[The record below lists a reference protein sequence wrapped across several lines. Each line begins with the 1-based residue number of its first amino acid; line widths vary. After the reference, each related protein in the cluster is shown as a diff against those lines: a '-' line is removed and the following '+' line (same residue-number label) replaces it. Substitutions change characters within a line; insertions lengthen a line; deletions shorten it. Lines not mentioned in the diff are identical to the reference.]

1 MNNLFHPDNP
11 FFRFLS
17 RVGDLIL
24 LNGLFLLC
32 CIPIVTIGAAQAA
45 LAKVTQDYV
54 MENDGGVLKPF
65 LRAFKTN
72 FKQATIVWLMEL
84 VIIVGLVSDLLLIM
98 TYFTGTVATVMYT
111 LLAVLAALVACISSY
126 MIPLLVRYEN
136 TLRQHLSN
144 AVILAVV
151 KLPKTVGMVLLN
163 LLPLLIALLSLNVF
177 VQTLIFWIAIGFGF
191 VAFVESSMLKSV
203 FQELEQGNGSVTVC
217 NTDS

>member
-1 MNNLFHPDNP
+1 MKNLFHPDNP
-11 FFRFLS
+11 FFQFLS

-24 LNGLFLLC
+24 LNVLFLLC

-65 LRAFKTN
+65 LRAFKAN

-84 VIIVGLVSDLLLIM
+84 VILVGLVSDLLLIM
-98 TYFTGTVATVMYT
+98 TYFTGTLATVMYT
-111 LLAVLAALVACISSY
+111 LLIVLAILVVCVSSY

-144 AVILAVV
+144 AVVLAVI
-151 KLPKTVGMVLLN
+151 KLPKTVGMVVLN

-191 VAFVESSMLKSV
+191 VAYVESNMLKSV
-203 FQELEQGNGSVTVC
+203 FEELEKGNESVTVFK
-217 NTDS
+217 